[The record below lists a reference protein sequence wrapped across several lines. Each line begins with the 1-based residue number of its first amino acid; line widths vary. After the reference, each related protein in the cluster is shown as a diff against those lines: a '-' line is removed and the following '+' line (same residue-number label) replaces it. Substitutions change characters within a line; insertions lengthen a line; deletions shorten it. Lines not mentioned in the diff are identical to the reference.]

1 VVGMLMLLV
10 HAVEIVI
17 KVHKVLGSRLQILS
31 SGFEGKSTSDRDYN
45 FFFSFLCSR
54 LRATLSNVDVLTKRC
69 LLF

>member
-1 VVGMLMLLV
+1 MVGMLMLLV

-45 FFFSFLCSR
+45 FFFSSPKSSSSSLNI
-54 LRATLSNVDVLTKRC
+54 ADV
-69 LLF
+69 